1 KLLEA
6 SREPYPGK
14 NKNKEQEVFSMAKK
28 EYRVNVYE
36 DESMEKVI
44 ARVRYNQNLDFW
56 DGRNFTCGSTGRHKG
71 LTRLKDGRYVLI
83 YGTQWQGEKDYAI
96 VISAEQAL
104 QEILKSGNLD
114 LLNTKKFRE
123 LKELYEQQM
132 VAEEEDDLEE

>member
-1 KLLEA
+1 
-6 SREPYPGK
+6 
-14 NKNKEQEVFSMAKK
+14 MAKK

-36 DESMEKVI
+36 DEFMEKVI

-114 LLNTKKFRE
+114 LLETKKFRE
-123 LKELYEQQM
+123 LKKMYEQQM
-132 VAEEEDDLEE
+132 AVEEDDDLEEEN